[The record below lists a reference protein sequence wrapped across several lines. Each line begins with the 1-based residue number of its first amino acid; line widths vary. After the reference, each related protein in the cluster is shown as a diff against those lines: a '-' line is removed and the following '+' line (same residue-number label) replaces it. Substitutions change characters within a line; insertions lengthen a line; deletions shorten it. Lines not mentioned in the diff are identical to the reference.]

1 MERQVL
7 TNSLRRRCDSCGDT
21 NSCTKYNNA
30 YVCIACYR
38 MDNRG
43 IPRDNQGRII
53 SSTQDQVLIVKPD
66 ANRKKHRRKK

>member
-1 MERQVL
+1 
-7 TNSLRRRCDSCGDT
+7 
-21 NSCTKYNNA
+21 
-30 YVCIACYR
+30 

-66 ANRKKHRRKK
+66 ANRKKYRRKK